1 MNKSDLM
8 MYLGV
13 CIAGILTLWFAKT
26 VLMGEGDDLIEGLSN
41 KKDSKV
47 PSLTGSNLKNTL
59 KRVQTELNMLED
71 TAGISKY
78 RSDYED
84 LITDAEKIAQISVLE
99 TLSAIMKS
107 PGGRTS
113 KETVELVHQANEYS
127 KLATITLP
135 AAMSFVDNYTS
146 TSSSGDDDSW

>member
-1 MNKSDLM
+1 MNKNDIM

-13 CIAGILTLWFAKT
+13 CIAGILTLWFAKSI
-26 VLMGEGDDLIEGLSN
+26 LFGQDDLVEGLSN
-41 KKDSKV
+41 KGNSKV
-47 PSLTGSNLKNTL
+47 SSLTGSNLKNTL
-59 KRVQTELNMLED
+59 KRVKTELNMIED

-113 KETVELVHQANEYS
+113 KETVELIHQANEYS
-127 KLATITLP
+127 KLATVTLP
-135 AAMSFVDNYTS
+135 AAMSFIDNYS
-146 TSSSGDDDSW
+146 SSSGNDSDDDWW